1 MSPREDVRLPLLGG
15 DGSLFVVLARE
26 AGPEAAAPGVVVV
39 YNGDD
44 DDDDDDDDVDD
55 DHRVQVL
62 EAEDAAQFDELG
74 GASPVPEGDD
84 VVDSVFGDNEAG
96 SRESVIRRAIAQLH
110 LDETEEVLQLPGLS
124 DGSSSVGDED
134 EDEDEDDWSDPGDL
148 SDDESKDEDDES
160 GVDEDP
166 DEEEEEIQDYLLIYT
181 TTEAM
186 AEDMELPGWMEA
198 VIEYIWEGDDFPP
211 LQRQQ
216 DL

>member
-1 MSPREDVRLPLLGG
+1 MSPREHVRLPLLGN
-15 DGSLFVVLARE
+15 DGALFVVLARE

-39 YNGDD
+39 HNADD
-44 DDDDDDDDVDD
+44 DDDDNDDD

-62 EAEDAAQFDELG
+62 EAEDAAHFDELG

-84 VVDSVFGDNEAG
+84 EVDSLFGDNEAG

-124 DGSSSVGDED
+124 DGSSSLGDED
-134 EDEDEDDWSDPGDL
+134 EDEDEDE
-148 SDDESKDEDDES
+148 DDESEDEDDES
-160 GVDEDP
+160 GVDEDEDDESGVDEDS

-198 VIEYIWEGDDFPP
+198 VMEYIWEGDDFPP

-216 DL
+216 NM